1 MILQG
6 EVEMVEIEDHNGQQ
20 YACKETGE
28 IEDGDGQPCTWKVYS
43 LNTVRAANV
52 GTLRESW

>member
-20 YACKETGE
+20 YACEETGE
-28 IEDGDGQPCTWKVYS
+28 IEDRDGQPY
-43 LNTVRAANV
+43 A
-52 GTLRESW
+52 

>member
-6 EVEMVEIEDHNGQQ
+6 EEEMVEIEDHNGQQ

-28 IEDGDGQPCTWKVYS
+28 IED
-43 LNTVRAANV
+43 
-52 GTLRESW
+52 

>member
-6 EVEMVEIEDHNGQQ
+6 EVEMVEIEDRNGQQ

-28 IEDGDGQPCTWKVYS
+28 IEDRDAQPYAWKVYS

-52 GTLRESW
+52 ETLRESW